1 MCNGFAYLFCSTE
14 TVGNSVLA
22 SVLMVAPLHVP
33 DKDLIPYITLPDI
46 DRLLSMSTYVAGT
59 TNQLLMQ
66 REQWY
71 DLAINLV
78 TGEVK
83 QSQRKSSY
91 KLFKSD
97 RLFIDYVTSE
107 MDQRFSE
114 DW

>member
-1 MCNGFAYLFCSTE
+1 
-14 TVGNSVLA
+14 
-22 SVLMVAPLHVP
+22 MVAPLHVP
-33 DKDLIPYITLPDI
+33 DNDLIPYITLPDI